1 MQRRVFAFGLT
12 ATVLGACSPPQQ
24 QKVPETPAPPPAEAP
39 ANAPDPALAV
49 RPIYDRYLT
58 EGAEFPEFRD
68 QAPWSGELWSE
79 LEAMMR
85 RSNEGDEPNL
95 DFDPIIGAQD
105 YRLTDLN
112 VTTDGVVAGSHAVVR
127 ASFKN
132 FGEQTDVLYD
142 MVWDGHGWRVDNIR
156 GRDWDLRRIAAQ

>member
-1 MQRRVFAFGLT
+1 MRAFI
-12 ATVLGACSPPQQ
+12 LGFVAIALAACSPPQQ
-24 QKVPETPAPPPAEAP
+24 QKAPESPAAPAVEAP
-39 ANAPDPALAV
+39 ANAPDPALVV

-79 LEAMMR
+79 LEAMMQ
-85 RSNEGDEPNL
+85 RSNQRNEPIL

-105 YRLTDLN
+105 YRITDLH

-132 FGEQTDVLYD
+132 IGEQTDILYD

-156 GRDWDLRRIAAQ
+156 GRDWDLRRIASQ

>member
-1 MQRRVFAFGLT
+1 MRTRDLIVGLVM
-12 ATVLGACSPPQQ
+12 AALAACSPPAQ
-24 QKVPETPAPPPAEAP
+24 QKAPEAP
-39 ANAPDPALAV
+39 AAGAPQAVAPTSDPATIV

-58 EGAEFPEFRD
+58 QGADFPELRD

-79 LEAMMR
+79 LEAMMHR
-85 RSNEGDEPNL
+85 TQAGDEPNL
-95 DFDPIIGAQD
+95 DFDPFVGAQD
-105 YRLTDLN
+105 YRITDLN
-112 VTTDGVVAGSHAVVR
+112 VTTEGVVEGSHAVVR

-132 FGEQTDVLYD
+132 LGDQTDILYD

>member
-1 MQRRVFAFGLT
+1 MRAL
-12 ATVLGACSPPQQ
+12 VLSLIAVVLAACSPPPA
-24 QKVPETPAPPPAEAP
+24 QKAPEPPPQPAAEAP
-39 ANAPDPALAV
+39 VNAPDPALVV

-79 LEAMMR
+79 LEAMME
-85 RSNEGDEPNL
+85 RSNRRNEPIL
-95 DFDPIIGAQD
+95 DFDPLIGAQD
-105 YRLTDLN
+105 YRITDLN

-132 FGEQTDVLYD
+132 LGEQTDILYD

-156 GRDWDLRRIAAQ
+156 GRDWDLRQVAAQ